1 MSLYVPLVK
10 GGRMEVDMRKSIA
23 LKSLLRSPIK
33 TLLTVLL
40 IVAASFALFSRITD
54 CAVTMREMVAAKDV
68 YHGVAA
74 LDNTVPDRIVI
85 EYTQTGGTAAVSKV
99 DDKPWPTEAQL
110 KEFSALPGVTLAD
123 MRYMTAGR
131 IEDYKRLTDEDG
143 SGSAADFVLEGTYA
157 GYEDITDEE
166 SEIKLNFEDIMVL
179 AGSMELDQNEPVT
192 ITATVIEDMGEEKAP
207 YPREFFE
214 GMEKGRRCLLVGN
227 YNTITG
233 ENLVLDH
240 GEKALR
246 MIDGLG
252 ENYLQTEAFAY
263 YQGKIAAINQSI
275 FTYDIVYTSDM
286 RAIPR
291 FNERYMVMSQGRPL
305 MAEDTDACVVS
316 ELFLEEQGLAIG
328 DRINIQF
335 GNKLFHQNA
344 VYGATADNEEELS
357 DFTDDAELKIV
368 GAYRFTDDV
377 NMRVSEFKWA
387 YSSSTVFVPKSFL
400 PVEIPADYELSPGEF
415 SVFAEDALD
424 IETFRENVELFAARM
439 DLALRFSD
447 GGWLGVKDSFEI
459 GFLTSFLTT
468 VLYGVGAVLAL
479 FLAVYLYIK
488 RNQNA
493 YAIMR
498 TLGVSV
504 SKACNAVV
512 LPLAVLSVF
521 AVSIGGM
528 AGVFYTMETAA
539 ETLTAMMSSA
549 PAGYVMDASVSVWM
563 IILCLCLEIG
573 FILAVTIFFLRKMG
587 KISPLE
593 LLQEGTGKS
602 SFDKKHK
609 WKSERWENSDSL
621 ADNETPVLAGL
632 DAAKI
637 SAAGK
642 MTMNRTYSAFCQV
655 TTYILRHMRRGI
667 GKTMVSFV
675 IMVLLTAGIGMFGLT
690 RLAYEDALREIDVK
704 GRALEFSSSSI
715 LEMSRFD
722 LMDAFYSYGGF
733 TVRTN
738 SEELHTQMTFTNDIN
753 RYLDNKGNITY
764 AKGFDSSDFGGNDAV
779 CLIGSG
785 LAETLGIRP
794 GDEIALISD
803 SFYSTI
809 EEMYKNND
817 VILNAV
823 ADGEQSFESAVEK
836 RTVIY
841 QVIGIIESD
850 YAEIGSNIFA
860 GINDTM
866 EAVYGQPFPCS
877 FCEFILSD
885 NERLSELESVL
896 SGQKTGG
903 KKYAPMASYYVD
915 TEGLKNVERIY
926 HLLESLFPI
935 AVAAAVVVG
944 VLVSGLVILQSAKE
958 AAFLRILGVTKRRVR
973 CMLTLEQVLLCITG
987 IIFVVCGLAFFSP
1000 GLFARSTG
1008 TLVFCYVLY
1017 FLGCFCGAVTA
1028 AVHVTRGRLLEL
1040 LQIKE

>member
-1 MSLYVPLVK
+1 M
-10 GGRMEVDMRKSIA
+10 
-23 LKSLLRSPIK
+23 
-33 TLLTVLL
+33 
-40 IVAASFALFSRITD
+40 
-54 CAVTMREMVAAKDV
+54 
-68 YHGVAA
+68 
-74 LDNTVPDRIVI
+74 
-85 EYTQTGGTAAVSKV
+85 
-99 DDKPWPTEAQL
+99 
-110 KEFSALPGVTLAD
+110 
-123 MRYMTAGR
+123 
-131 IEDYKRLTDEDG
+131 
-143 SGSAADFVLEGTYA
+143 
-157 GYEDITDEE
+157 
-166 SEIKLNFEDIMVL
+166 
-179 AGSMELDQNEPVT
+179 
-192 ITATVIEDMGEEKAP
+192 
-207 YPREFFE
+207 
-214 GMEKGRRCLLVGN
+214 
-227 YNTITG
+227 
-233 ENLVLDH
+233 
-240 GEKALR
+240 
-246 MIDGLG
+246 
-252 ENYLQTEAFAY
+252 
-263 YQGKIAAINQSI
+263 
-275 FTYDIVYTSDM
+275 
-286 RAIPR
+286 
-291 FNERYMVMSQGRPL
+291 
-305 MAEDTDACVVS
+305 
-316 ELFLEEQGLAIG
+316 
-328 DRINIQF
+328 
-335 GNKLFHQNA
+335 
-344 VYGATADNEEELS
+344 
-357 DFTDDAELKIV
+357 
-368 GAYRFTDDV
+368 
-377 NMRVSEFKWA
+377 
-387 YSSSTVFVPKSFL
+387 
-400 PVEIPADYELSPGEF
+400 
-415 SVFAEDALD
+415 
-424 IETFRENVELFAARM
+424 
-439 DLALRFSD
+439 
-447 GGWLGVKDSFEI
+447 
-459 GFLTSFLTT
+459 
-468 VLYGVGAVLAL
+468 
-479 FLAVYLYIK
+479 
-488 RNQNA
+488 
-493 YAIMR
+493 
-498 TLGVSV
+498 
-504 SKACNAVV
+504 
-512 LPLAVLSVF
+512 
-521 AVSIGGM
+521 
-528 AGVFYTMETAA
+528 
-539 ETLTAMMSSA
+539 
-549 PAGYVMDASVSVWM
+549 
-563 IILCLCLEIG
+563 
-573 FILAVTIFFLRKMG
+573 
-587 KISPLE
+587 
-593 LLQEGTGKS
+593 
-602 SFDKKHK
+602 
-609 WKSERWENSDSL
+609 
-621 ADNETPVLAGL
+621 LAGL

-642 MTMNRTYSAFCQV
+642 MTMNRTYSASRQV

-690 RLAYEDALREIDVK
+690 RLAYKDAFGEIDVK
-704 GRALEFSSSSI
+704 GRALEFSSSSV
-715 LEMSRFD
+715 LEMSRLD
-722 LMDAFYSYGGF
+722 LMDAFYSYGSF

-850 YAEIGSNIFA
+850 YAEIGRNIFA
-860 GINDTM
+860 GINDMM

-973 CMLTLEQVLLCITG
+973 CMLTVEQVLLCITG